1 MSVVRAEIRVLLD
14 FSKRR
19 GAVSMGWFDEQI
31 KQRRKND
38 EDIFS
43 DAFADIADAVLGTKR
58 SSSNDGNDEREI
70 GAIWKILEYY
80 KVKPQQL
87 PSSVKTLN
95 DRLEYLLR
103 PNGIMQRN
111 INLESGWYKDSIGA
125 VLGKRKDDGSAV
137 AFIPKGISGYV
148 YFDDESGKWER
159 INAANEA
166 LFEEEAICFYKPF
179 PLGKLTLRSLM
190 RYIVETLSVSDF
202 VFVILSTLAATAVGL
217 LGPKLNNLLMGTV
230 VDSKDYQLLMG
241 ITIFMI
247 SVSISS
253 LLIRGITSLLMARI
267 NTKITI
273 SVQAATMMRVLS
285 LPADF
290 FKKYSAG
297 DLSSRAQYIQ
307 SLCSMLVSCALN
319 TGLTSIFSLMY
330 ITQIFEYAPALVF
343 PALGV
348 ILATLLFSL
357 VTTFYQMKYT
367 KKQMELSAEESGM
380 SYSMI
385 TGIQKIRLSGA
396 EKRMFARWSKLY
408 AEQLRVAYNPPLFL
422 RANNAFG
429 AIISFS
435 GMIMMYYLAVRS
447 QVGVADYYAFNTAYG
462 MVSGAF
468 MSIAGI
474 ATTVAQF
481 KPTIEM
487 AKPIMDTIPEIAE
500 GKPVIEQLS
509 GGIEISNVSFRY
521 HDGMPNVIDDLSLKI
536 RPGQYVAIVGSTGC
550 GKSTLLRLLLG
561 FEKPQKG
568 AIYYDGKDLAGI
580 DLKSLRRK
588 IGVVMQNGKLFHGD
602 IFSNIIISAPH
613 LSVDEAWAAAEM
625 AGVADDIR
633 KMPMGMHTM
642 ISEGSGG
649 ISGGQRQRIM
659 IARAIAPKPKII
671 MLDEAT
677 SALDNI
683 TQKIVSDS
691 LDTLKCTRIV
701 IAHRLSTI
709 RECDRI
715 IYLESGK
722 IVEDGTYDELI
733 AQGGKFAEL
742 VERQRLDN

>member
-19 GAVSMGWFDEQI
+19 GEVSMGWFDEQI

-217 LGPKLNNLLMGTV
+217 LGPKLNNILMGTV

-408 AEQLRVAYNPPLFL
+408 AEHLRVAYNPPLFL

-429 AIISFS
+429 AIISLS